1 MDIGQSARPAYA
13 YVPRARLFSRSPRG
27 GCSRMKCD
35 ECRHDAVRSSAP
47 CGVCLTFMCKH
58 IQQESSDGDWY
69 FQGATWPDDNWNK
82 TAKTFSDPHHN
93 YGHRS
98 VCPPRLCICPPS
110 EIIFVISSRGVQ
122 QHEIWW
128 VQTWCCSGLGTVWG
142 VPNFHGQTHIAGI
155 IWWWLILSGCH
166 MAWWQL
172 EQNCKNLQRSSS

>member
-1 MDIGQSARPAYA
+1 MTTGTKLQKPSAILIIIMDIGQSARPAYA

-82 TAKTFSDPHHN
+82 TAKSFSDPHHN
-93 YGHRS
+93 YGHQS

-110 EIIFVISSRGVQ
+110 EIIFVISSRGGAAAWNMMSADMMLFGPRHRV
-122 QHEIWW
+122 
-128 VQTWCCSGLGTVWG
+128 
-142 VPNFHGQTHIAGI
+142 
-155 IWWWLILSGCH
+155 GC
-166 MAWWQL
+166 A
-172 EQNCKNLQRSSS
+172 